1 MADVYNIQKSKIG
14 LIRVTLEPLDVSFLF
29 EGGVGEYI
37 IGGRF
42 GVISARHQS
51 I

>member
-1 MADVYNIQKSKIG
+1 MADVYNIQKSKIR
-14 LIRVTLEPLDVSFLF
+14 LTRMTLEHLYFSLLF